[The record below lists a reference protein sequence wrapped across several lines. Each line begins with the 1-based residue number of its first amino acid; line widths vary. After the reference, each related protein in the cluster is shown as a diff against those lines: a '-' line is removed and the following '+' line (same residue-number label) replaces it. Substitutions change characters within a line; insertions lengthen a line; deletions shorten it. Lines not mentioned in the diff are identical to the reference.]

1 MAGSYF
7 PHDSN
12 ARNESRLLSVR
23 MKFGAEGYGIYF
35 MILERLREEPDYTSV
50 KDYNMVAF
58 DLRVSAAKVKSII
71 EDFGLFAFA
80 EDGERFYSEELKS
93 RMEIKDEAARRK
105 SDGGKKGMAS
115 RYAEIQSNGKQQVTT
130 NLQDS
135 YNIVTTNL
143 QDSYNKKSK
152 EKKSKEN
159 LKENS
164 YGAKE
169 KPEAAAMPA
178 GDCEAFGKNPGENPE
193 ECEACTEPVEARNPS
208 GKENSGGA
216 ARKEASC
223 GAFDAGAVKSSIE
236 ARKAR
241 SVAENMRICRE
252 SPYWL
257 QATAMLHG
265 MTAEEVLKALEAFP
279 THLAA
284 RGLEEPKSIQEFKS
298 HFNNLLTKQK
308 EQKDGNNRG
317 NARPTAARAG
327 EGAGTA
333 GGGPAA
339 GKPDRPRPRSVI

>member
-1 MAGSYF
+1 MEPRESMIFYRSFYEAIRDLPGDIQGEIYTAIMEYGLYGNEIGSLK
-7 PHDSN
+7 PI
-12 ARNESRLLSVR
+12 ARSIFRLVKPQIDANWRKVENGR
-23 MKFGAEGYGIYF
+23 MGGRPKTDENHGETKAKPKQNQSETKRKLI
-35 MILERLREEPDYTSV
+35 
-50 KDYNMVAF
+50 KNYN
-58 DLRVSAAKVKSII
+58 
-71 EDFGLFAFA
+71 
-80 EDGERFYSEELKS
+80 
-93 RMEIKDEAARRK
+93 
-105 SDGGKKGMAS
+105 
-115 RYAEIQSNGKQQVTT
+115 
-130 NLQDS
+130 
-135 YNIVTTNL
+135 
-143 QDSYNKKSK
+143 
-152 EKKSKEN
+152 SKEN
-159 LKENS
+159 YNYNPTTKENS

-178 GDCEAFGKNPGENPE
+178 GDCEAFGKNPGANPE

-208 GKENSGGA
+208 AKENSGGA
-216 ARKEASC
+216 ARKEAPC

-252 SPYWL
+252 SPFWL
-257 QATAMLHG
+257 EATAMLHG
-265 MTAEEVLKALEAFP
+265 MTAEAVLKALEAFP

-298 HFNNLLTKQK
+298 HFNNLLIKQK

-317 NARPTAARAG
+317 NTRPTAARAG